1 MIRRMRR
8 MNESRIRRPSAVE
21 TMMDDIDYVYGGS
34 NVLGVKPSK
43 IADILGKNNASEDD
57 SGTEGYFAT
66 MSNSDIEK
74 AWFEIKRYLQA
85 QLSAGHELDSEA
97 CFRFEVEF
105 SKSDIANMYKRYQYR
120 GTAYGEGFCAA
131 VDMMIQ
137 AFDIDIF

>member
-8 MNESRIRRPSAVE
+8 MNESRVRRPSAVE
-21 TMMDDIDYVYGGS
+21 TMMDDIDYVYDS
-34 NVLGVKPSK
+34 DVLGVKPSK

-57 SGTEGYFAT
+57 SGIEGYFAT

-74 AWFEIKRYLQA
+74 AWFEIKEYLQA
-85 QLSAGHELDSEA
+85 QLSAGRELDSEV

-105 SKSDIANMYKRYQYR
+105 SKSDIANMYRRYQYR
-120 GTAYGEGFCAA
+120 DTAYGKGFCAA

-137 AFDIDIF
+137 ACHINIF